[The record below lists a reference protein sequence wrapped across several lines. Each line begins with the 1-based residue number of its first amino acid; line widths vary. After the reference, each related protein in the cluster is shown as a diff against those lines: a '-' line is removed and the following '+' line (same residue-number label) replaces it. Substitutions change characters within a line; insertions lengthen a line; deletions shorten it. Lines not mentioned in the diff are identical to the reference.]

1 MLNNVV
7 LVGRV
12 VRQPELMVTQ
22 DGKKVSTITLAVTR
36 SFKNAMSGEYETDFI
51 NITLWEG
58 IAKSVVDY
66 FSDDH
71 NRAIVEELKN

>member
-12 VRQPELMVTQ
+12 VRQPELSQTI

-36 SFKNAMSGEYETDFI
+36 SFKNALSGEYENRFYQYNPMGGYSLYNTI
-51 NITLWEG
+51 KTL
-58 IAKSVVDY
+58 Y
-66 FSDDH
+66 H
-71 NRAIVEELKN
+71 

>member
-12 VRQPELMVTQ
+12 VRQPELSQTI

-36 SFKNAMSGEYETDFI
+36 SFKNALSGEYETDFI
-51 NITLWEG
+51 NITL
-58 IAKSVVDY
+58 
-66 FSDDH
+66 
-71 NRAIVEELKN
+71 